1 MMISVRTARAAII
14 LCGLTAAIA
23 PIDTGWA
30 CTVRMIGNPAN
41 GEAKGGAKYLVDG
54 EPATAAQVKQCE
66 QCNQNGYSGS
76 ACAAY
81 KPESKKQEKNEEVKA
96 FEAKKKA
103 AEQKNKTLNS
113 NTMSNTQNAVPLK
126 KK

>member
-1 MMISVRTARAAII
+1 MISVRTARAVII

-23 PIDTGWA
+23 PIDTGWTQA
-30 CTVRMIGNPAN
+30 YCHVQESKTGFLLN
-41 GEAKGGAKYLVDG
+41 G

-113 NTMSNTQNAVPLK
+113 NTMSNTQSAVPVK